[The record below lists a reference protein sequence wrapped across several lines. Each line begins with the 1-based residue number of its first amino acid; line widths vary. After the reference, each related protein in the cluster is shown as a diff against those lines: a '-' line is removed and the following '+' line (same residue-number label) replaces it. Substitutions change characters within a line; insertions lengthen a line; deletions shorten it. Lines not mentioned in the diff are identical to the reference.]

1 MTIPTASA
9 LSGSPPFPRI
19 RLIGREAE
27 LANARALL
35 LDEAVPLLT
44 LTGPGGVGKTRLAQT
59 LAHDVAEH
67 FADGVIWIDLAPIG
81 DPALVVP
88 AIAHTFG
95 LGDRGERPAAEQIV
109 SFLHQRNLLL
119 MLDNCEHLLSAI
131 AEVVSALLSAC
142 PKLQVLATSRAP
154 LRIRGEQE
162 QPVEPLPLPPEST
175 SQARNLTENPSIQL
189 FIERARAVDPRFST
203 ANDTLHIVADICR
216 ELDGLP
222 LAIELAAAR
231 VRVLSPPAL
240 RDRLRQRLPVL
251 EGGARDAPARQRT
264 MRDTIAWSYSLL
276 APDEQ
281 SVFRHLAV
289 FSGGFTLETAQA
301 VASRDSTTD
310 VLPQLERLVEHN
322 LVRRDEL
329 VPSLRFQLLE
339 TIREFAREQ
348 LAASGEEGEARRAHG
363 AYFLAFAE
371 HAAAGLY
378 GAQQLAWLTQLETDH
393 PNLRAALEWFRDQ
406 NDPGGVLRLA
416 AALWRFWFIRGHPRE
431 GRAWLSQALA
441 GAHPWSPLLR
451 EALDGS
457 SMLASNQG
465 DHREAAAIADQLLL
479 LAREHR
485 DAEGIARALL

>member
-1 MTIPTASA
+1 MIVPTASA
-9 LSGSPPFPRI
+9 LPGSSPIPRV

-27 LANARALL
+27 LASARALL
-35 LDEAVPLLT
+35 LNEAVPLLT

-67 FADGVIWIDLAPIG
+67 FADGVVWIDLAPIG

-119 MLDNCEHLLSAI
+119 VLDNCEHLLSAI
-131 AEVVSALLSAC
+131 AEVVSALLSVC

-154 LRIRGEQE
+154 LLIRGEQE

-276 APDEQ
+276 TPEEQ
-281 SVFRHLAV
+281 HIFRHLAV
-289 FSGGFTLETAQA
+289 FSGGFTLEAVQA
-301 VASRDSTTD
+301 VASREPTADL
-310 VLPQLERLVEHN
+310 LPQLERLVEHN
-322 LVRRDEL
+322 LVRRDEHSAEPRYT
-329 VPSLRFQLLE
+329 VLE
-339 TIREFAREQ
+339 TIREFALE
-348 LAASGEEGEARRAHG
+348 LLVACGDADAARQAHG
-363 AYFLAFAE
+363 AYFLALAE
-371 HAAAGLY
+371 HAAPGLS
-378 GAQQLAWLTQLETDH
+378 GPEQLKWLAQLETEH
-393 PNLRAALEWFRDQ
+393 PNLRGALEWFRDREEHESHL
-406 NDPGGVLRLA
+406 GLA
-416 AALWRFWFIRGHPRE
+416 AALWRFWFIRAYPRE
-431 GRAWLSQALA
+431 GRAWLAVALSTT
-441 GAHPWSPLLR
+441 HSWSPVLR
-451 EALDGS
+451 EALHGA
-457 SMLASNQG
+457 SMLARNQG
-465 DHREAAAIADQLLL
+465 DHPQAAALADHLLT
-479 LAREHR
+479 LARAHDDDE
-485 DAEGIARALL
+485 AVARAL